1 MSPPEG
7 AHTLEYSTEDDEE
20 ESVCLDAM
28 VESHQT
34 LSELIRS
41 PPGAKSGTILVGE
54 NGHPTNF
61 I

>member
-41 PPGAKSGTILVGE
+41 PP
-54 NGHPTNF
+54 
-61 I
+61 